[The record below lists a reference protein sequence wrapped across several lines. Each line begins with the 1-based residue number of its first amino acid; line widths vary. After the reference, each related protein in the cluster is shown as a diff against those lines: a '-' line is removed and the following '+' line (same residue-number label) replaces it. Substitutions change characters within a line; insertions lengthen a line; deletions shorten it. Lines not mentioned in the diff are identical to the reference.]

1 MKNHIYE
8 FNNLGTLTINPNL
21 ITDKM
26 FVYDSDYSIIGH
38 EIRHF
43 IIFLQRWSKA
53 NYEVCRVYSNQDIH

>member
-21 ITDKM
+21 ITDQM
-26 FVYDSDYSIIGH
+26 FVYDSDDSIIGY

-53 NYEVCRVYSNQDIH
+53 NYEVYKVYSNKDFH

>member
-21 ITDKM
+21 ITDQM
-26 FVYDSDYSIIGH
+26 FVYDSDDSIIGY

-53 NYEVCRVYSNQDIH
+53 NYEVCKVYSNKDFH

>member
-21 ITDKM
+21 ITDQM
-26 FVYDSDYSIIGH
+26 FVYDSDDSIIGY

-43 IIFLQRWSKA
+43 IIFLQRLSKA
-53 NYEVCRVYSNQDIH
+53 NYEVYKVYSNKDFH